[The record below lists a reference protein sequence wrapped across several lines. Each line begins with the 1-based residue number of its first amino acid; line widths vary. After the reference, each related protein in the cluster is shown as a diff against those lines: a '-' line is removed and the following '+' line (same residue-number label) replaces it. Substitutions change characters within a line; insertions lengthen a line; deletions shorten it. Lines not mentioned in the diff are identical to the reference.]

1 MIKPVA
7 GLIKNRKYTHEIV
20 IELLHL
26 STLNETHVII

>member
-20 IELLHL
+20 FELLHL

>member
-7 GLIKNRKYTHEIV
+7 VRIKNRKYTHEIV

>member
-1 MIKPVA
+1 MINPVA
-7 GLIKNRKYTHEIV
+7 LHIKTRKYTHKIV